1 MKKLFTVLLVL
12 AGCGPEQTGPVF
24 PVELYV
30 TAGLLDDI
38 SAFQISLVTKGTSL
52 DCVAVQKTC
61 IKDQVEAT
69 RFVKL
74 KDSTGKEG
82 PSITFPIVLV
92 AGSPNTQDVS
102 LTDVPLGKDLALIVE
117 AISKDSTP
125 RLAGSSC
132 NYVKELTA
140 GTNAAVPARIE
151 VLNPRAACDPRH

>member
-12 AGCGPEQTGPVF
+12 AGCGPEQTGPRF

-38 SAFQISLVTKGTSL
+38 SAFQLSLVTKGTSL

-82 PSITFPIVLV
+82 QSVTFPIVLV